1 MPQRADLGEMPI
13 PALAPVGASAAAL
26 RLLMVS
32 TSYPRDVDDW
42 RGIFIR
48 HLAFALARRPGVD
61 LTLWSP
67 PGEIPP
73 NTRHIATD
81 REAQWL
87 ASLMEAGGISH
98 LMRSRKTRSLLAPAN
113 LMLMLHRAYRRDSS
127 RNLYHV
133 NWLQCAIPVPADGKP
148 LLLTVLG
155 NDMKLL
161 RLPFV
166 TRLVRRALRG
176 RSAVICPNADWMR
189 APLQSAF
196 GDLAAIEPVAFG
208 IDPVWYDI
216 RHAGRNGPA
225 RWLAVTRLTRDKL
238 GPLFEWSEPLF
249 RDDRRELHLFGP
261 MQEDVFVPDWVH
273 YHGPATAAEL
283 ASKWFPQATGIIT
296 LSRHAEGRPQVML
309 EAMAAGLPIIASRS
323 AAHASLVQHGTT
335 GFLCDTECEYNDALH
350 RLESP
355 GTHQR
360 MGEAAREAIRG
371 EVGTWDDCAARYA
384 ALYEKL
390 IGHAKH
396 G

>member
-1 MPQRADLGEMPI
+1 M
-13 PALAPVGASAAAL
+13 APLVPEGVNGAAL

-32 TSYPRDVDDW
+32 TSYPRDANDW

-48 HLAFALARRPGVD
+48 HLVFALARRPGID

-73 NTRHIATD
+73 NAHYLATGH
-81 REAQWL
+81 EARWL
-87 ASLMEAGGISH
+87 ARLMEAGGISH
-98 LMRSRKTRSLLAPAN
+98 LMRSSKMRTVLAPAQ
-113 LMLMLHRAYRRDSS
+113 LMLMLHRAYRRDSLP
-127 RNLYHV
+127 NLYHV
-133 NWLQCAIPVPADGKP
+133 NWLQCAIPLPADGKP

-166 TRLVRRALRG
+166 TRLVRRALCDR
-176 RSAVICPNADWMR
+176 RAVICPNADWMR
-189 APLQSAF
+189 EPLQVAF

-208 IDPVWYDI
+208 IDPVWYGI
-216 RHAGRNGPA
+216 HPAESAGA
-225 RWLAVTRLTRDKL
+225 DRWLAVTRLTRDKL

-249 RDDRRELHLFGP
+249 RGGARELHLFGP
-261 MQEDVFVPDWVH
+261 MQEDVPIPDWVH

-283 ASKWFPQATGIIT
+283 SRQWFPQARGLIT

-309 EAMAAGLPIIASRS
+309 EAMAAGLPIIASRT
-323 AAHASLVQHGTT
+323 AAHASLVQHEAT
-335 GFLCDTECEYNDALH
+335 GFLCDDPEDYAEALLKLGEPGS
-350 RLESP
+350 RL
-355 GTHQR
+355 R
-360 MGEAAREAIRG
+360 MGTAAREAIRS

-390 IGHAKH
+390 IGSDRN

>member
-1 MPQRADLGEMPI
+1 MPLVPE
-13 PALAPVGASAAAL
+13 GAKGVAL

-32 TSYPRDVDDW
+32 TSYPRDANDW

-48 HLAFALARRPGVD
+48 HLAFALARRPGID
-61 LTLWSP
+61 LTLWAP

-73 NTRHIATD
+73 NARYLAD
-81 REAQWL
+81 GSEARWL
-87 ASLMEAGGISH
+87 AQLMEAGGISH
-98 LMRSRKTRSLLAPAN
+98 LMRSHKLRSVLAPVQ
-113 LMLMLHRAYRRDSS
+113 LMRMLHRAYRRDASPS
-127 RNLYHV
+127 LYHV
-133 NWLQCAIPVPADGKP
+133 NWLQCAIPLPADGKP

-166 TRLVRRALRG
+166 TGLVRRALRG
-176 RSAVICPNADWMR
+176 RSAAICPNAAWMR
-189 APLQSAF
+189 DPLQAAF

-208 IDPVWYDI
+208 IDPIWYGI
-216 RHAGRNGPA
+216 RPAVSAGPD

-249 RDDRRELHLFGP
+249 RSGARELHLFGP
-261 MQEDVFVPDWVH
+261 MQEEVSIPEWVH

-283 ASKWFPQATGIIT
+283 SGRWFPQAKGLIT

-309 EAMAAGLPIIASRS
+309 EAMAAGLPIIASRTS
-323 AAHASLVQHGTT
+323 AHASLVRHGTT
-335 GFLCDTECEYNDALH
+335 GFLCDAPADYAEALH
-350 RLESP
+350 QLEEP
-355 GTHQR
+355 GANRR
-360 MGEAAREAIRG
+360 MGEAAREAIRS

-390 IGHAKH
+390 IGPARD